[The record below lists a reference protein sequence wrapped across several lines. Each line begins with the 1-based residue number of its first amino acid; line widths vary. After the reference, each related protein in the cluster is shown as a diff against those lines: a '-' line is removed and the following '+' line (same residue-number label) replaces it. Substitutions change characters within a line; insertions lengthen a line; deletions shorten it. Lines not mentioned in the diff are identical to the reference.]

1 MAKGP
6 SKEELLHRITEAA
19 APAAASFGLEVWGVE
34 LIGSGRPVARVFVDA
49 PASAPAFPPADV
61 ARETASPADAPSD
74 QDWLPPGVTVDQC
87 AEISRMVGL
96 ALDVEELF
104 PDAWTL
110 EVSSPGLE
118 RPFFRPEQLPP
129 YVGRE
134 VDVLLWDPHPDF
146 PGRRKFRGELAAVED
161 DAFTLRLSGTD
172 VPAAPSASSSSSPSS
187 GEGQARIRWDDAR
200 RVRLI
205 HIFPDTSKPRPGKAP
220 APKSARPTA
229 PAEGGGTKA

>member
-1 MAKGP
+1 MANGP
-6 SKEELLHRITEAA
+6 SKEELLRRITEAA
-19 APAAASFGLEVWGVE
+19 APAAASFGLELWGIE

-49 PASAPAFPPADV
+49 PAFAAALSA
-61 ARETASPADAPSD
+61 EENGE
-74 QDWLPPGVTVDQC
+74 WLPPGVTVDQC

-118 RPFFRPEQLPP
+118 RLFFRPEQLPP

-134 VDVLLWDPHPDF
+134 VDALLWDPHPDF
-146 PGRRKFRGELAAVED
+146 PGRRKFRGELTAVED
-161 DAFTLRLSGTD
+161 DAFTLRLPATD
-172 VPAAPSASSSSSPSS
+172 APAATT
-187 GEGQARIRWDDAR
+187 GEARALIRWNDVR
-200 RVRLI
+200 RVRLV

-220 APKSARPTA
+220 APKSARTTP

>member
-6 SKEELLHRITEAA
+6 SKEELLRRITEAA
-19 APAAASFGLEVWGVE
+19 APAAASFGLELWGIE

-49 PASAPAFPPADV
+49 PASAAALPAEENGD
-61 ARETASPADAPSD
+61 R
-74 QDWLPPGVTVDQC
+74 LPPGVTVDQC

-104 PDAWTL
+104 SDAWTL
-110 EVSSPGLE
+110 EVSTPGLE

-129 YVGRE
+129 YMGRE
-134 VDVLLWDPHPDF
+134 VDALLWDPHPDF
-146 PGRRKFRGELAAVED
+146 PGRRKFRGELTAVED
-161 DAFTLRLSGTD
+161 DAFTLRLSATD
-172 VPAAPSASSSSSPSS
+172 ASAVAP
-187 GEGQARIRWDDAR
+187 GEAHARIRWDDVRRAR
-200 RVRLI
+200 LV

-220 APKSARPTA
+220 APKSARTTA

>member
-1 MAKGP
+1 MAKGL
-6 SKEELLHRITEAA
+6 SKEELVHRITEAV

-49 PASAPAFPPADV
+49 PPSVLSTAESSAAEDELP
-61 ARETASPADAPSD
+61 
-74 QDWLPPGVTVDQC
+74 PPGVTVDQC

-104 PDAWTL
+104 PEAWVL

-118 RPFFRPEQLPP
+118 RPFFRPDQLPP
-129 YVGRE
+129 YLGRE
-134 VDVLLWDPHPDF
+134 VDVLLWEPQPDF
-146 PGRRKFRGELAAVED
+146 PGRRKFRGPLTAVD
-161 DAFTLRLSGTD
+161 DDTFTLGLSEMGA
-172 VPAAPSASSSSSPSS
+172 PAGSPPSSSSSPPAPTA
-187 GEGQARIRWDDAR
+187 EVAQARIRWDDVRRAR
-200 RVRLI
+200 LV

-220 APKSARPTA
+220 APKNARATA